1 MNRSSLAARG
11 VLAPSAGRRS
21 AVLIVIAAALTL
33 AAVLGALIALANPT
47 PAHAEGPGEGTPTL
61 VSVGD
66 SYISGEAGRWAGN
79 TNESSAKIDALG
91 SSAYYDNSG
100 HTAELIPGC
109 HRSQSAEVYIG
120 GGVNGENLAC
130 SGAKT
135 SSFTEEEEFK
145 PGLDFYNSGG
155 HEGQALMLQH
165 FAATHNV
172 KTVAISIGGNN
183 YNFASIVQTCI
194 EDFLFTP
201 EWWPSYCKSS
211 SSVLENFTSTNITNQ
226 TNAIKGGVENIA
238 KAMSNAGYSTSQYT
252 ILVQDYPSPIPNG
265 SGFRYAQSGYTRQE
279 VGGCGFWN
287 EDANWAN
294 SYALPTIDESVF
306 KGAEKTGLTNVK
318 YMQLSSAFNGRRLC
332 EKGVGLLE
340 EEGLSSWKATGA
352 VDKTEWINQVR
363 TVSGIFPP
371 YEIQEDL
378 HPNYWAQLALR
389 NCLTQAYNSGT
400 PKGGT
405 CTISGTGLNAAGEP
419 NMSLH

>member
-1 MNRSSLAARG
+1 MDPASIALSAPRARGALRAPLALTAAACALAVALSGLLALLLAA
-11 VLAPSAGRRS
+11 
-21 AVLIVIAAALTL
+21 
-33 AAVLGALIALANPT
+33 
-47 PAHAEGPGEGTPTL
+47 PARAEGPGEGAPWT
-61 VSVGD
+61 VSLGD

-79 TNESSAKIDALG
+79 TNESSSKIDALG
-91 SSAYYDNSG
+91 ESAYYDNST

-109 HRSQSAEVYIG
+109 HRSKAAEVYIG
-120 GGVNGENLAC
+120 GSVSGENLAC

-135 SSFTEEEEFK
+135 SSFTTEGLFK

-165 FAATHNV
+165 FAAAHNV
-172 KTVAISIGGNN
+172 KLVAVSIGGNN

-194 EDFLFTP
+194 EDFLLTP
-201 EWWPSYCKSS
+201 EWWPAYCKNE
-211 SSVLENFTSTNITNQ
+211 SSVLENFTSTNIANQ
-226 TNAIKGGVENIA
+226 TNAIKGAIENIA
-238 KAMSNAGYSTSQYT
+238 KAMSNAGYSSAQYT

-265 SGFRYAQSGYTRQE
+265 SGFRYSQSGYTRQT

-294 SYALPTIDESVF
+294 SYALPKIDESVF
-306 KGAEKTGLTNVK
+306 NAAEKTGLTNIK
-318 YMQLSSAFNGRRLC
+318 ELQLSSAFNGRRLC

-340 EEGLSSWKATGA
+340 EEGLSSWKGSGA

-363 TVSGIFPP
+363 TITAIFPP

-378 HPNYWAQLALR
+378 HPNYWAQLGLR
-389 NCLTQAYNSGT
+389 NCLTQAYNAGS

-405 CTISGTGLNAAGEP
+405 CTISGTGLNGAGEP
-419 NMSLH
+419 NMSLK